1 MKFTASQIAELLGG
15 EVEGNPEV
23 ELDRLSKIEEGEPGS
38 LSFLSNPKYTPYVYD
53 TRASAIIVNKTF
65 TPEKDVDATLIKVDD
80 SYKAFSELLRQYD
93 RAKHA
98 KTGIAKSADVA
109 DSVQM
114 GTDVFIGAY
123 TVIGENVKIGNG
135 VKIYPHCVIGDNV
148 SIGGDCV
155 ILSNVQIHT
164 GCTIGA
170 KGSIASG
177 CVIGADGFGFSPN
190 EDGSYTKVP
199 QTGNVI
205 IGDHVDI
212 GALTTIDRATLGSTK
227 IHDGVKLDNQI
238 QVAHNVEIGRDT
250 VIASQTG
257 IAGSTKIGRNCRIGG
272 QVGIAGHLTIGDRVQ
287 IQAQSGIG
295 RNIKDDERIQGTPAI
310 DYGKFNRSY
319 VYFRNFDK
327 IVKRI
332 DQLEDK
338 DK

>member
-15 EVEGNPEV
+15 EVDGNPEV

-38 LSFLSNPKYTPYVYD
+38 LSFLSNPKYTPYVYE
-53 TRASAIIVNKTF
+53 TQASAVIVNRTF
-65 TPEKDVDATLIKVDD
+65 SPEKNVSATLIKVDD

-98 KTGIAKSADVA
+98 KTGIAKSADVP
-109 DSVQM
+109 DSAEI
-114 GTDVFIGAY
+114 GDDVFIGAF

-135 VKIYPHCVIGDNV
+135 VKIYAHCVIGDQV
-148 SIGGDCV
+148 EIGDHA
-155 ILSNVQIHT
+155 IISSNVQIHM
-164 GCTIGA
+164 GCKIGA
-170 KGSIASG
+170 EGSIASG

-190 EDGSYTKVP
+190 EDGTYTKVP

-205 IGDHVDI
+205 IGNRVDI
-212 GALTTIDRATLGSTK
+212 GALTTIDRATLGSTR

-238 QVAHNVEIGRDT
+238 QVAHNVEIGKNT

-257 IAGSTKIGRNCRIGG
+257 IAGSTKIGSNCRIGG

-295 RNIKDDERIQGTPAI
+295 RNIKDDERIQGTPAM
-310 DYGKFNRSY
+310 DYGKFNRAY
-319 VYFRNFDK
+319 VHFRNLNK
-327 IVKRI
+327 IVDRI
-332 DQLEDK
+332 DQLEVK
-338 DK
+338 E